1 MQKKNKNTIK
11 TEPTQMIIKLK
22 KTCH

>member
-1 MQKKNKNTIK
+1 MQKNKIK
-11 TEPTQMIIKLK
+11 TELTQMIIKLK